1 MINFISFTECPVDV
15 VSGDKVYKFIYP
27 RLQSS
32 DVFRLDFSVKGTR
45 DASITL
51 SEFTNEISYYLAGKI
66 YLRIGF
72 GYFFMLDTKHNVCRS
87 TLNLHGLK
95 IGQGIFK

>member
-1 MINFISFTECPVDV
+1 MFANAPLMINFISFTECPVDV

-45 DASITL
+45 DASIIL

-66 YLRIGF
+66 YLRIGL
-72 GYFFMLDTKHNVCRS
+72 GFFLCWIQNTMSAD
-87 TLNLHGLK
+87 LH
-95 IGQGIFK
+95 